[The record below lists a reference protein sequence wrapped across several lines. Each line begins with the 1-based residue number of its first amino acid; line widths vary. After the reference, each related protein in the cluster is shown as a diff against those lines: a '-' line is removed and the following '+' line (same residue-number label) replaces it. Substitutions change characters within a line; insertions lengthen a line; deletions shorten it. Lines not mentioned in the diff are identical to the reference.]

1 MTAIY
6 SLSRRALAEFIGT
19 LALIFVGG
27 GSILSDK
34 LSGGNVTL
42 VGIALANGL
51 TIAVM
56 ASAFGHISGA
66 HLNPAGTLGAFFAKR
81 ISATDGAVYWIS
93 QLAGAAAGAL
103 LLTLVFDPAT
113 TAAASLATPGF
124 GAGVSIS
131 QGLTFEIA
139 ATFFLVLV
147 VCATAIDER
156 GAFAVVSG
164 LPIGFVV
171 TVNILAGGPL
181 TGAAMNPARAFGPAA
196 VGGYW
201 ANHWV
206 YWVGPLVGG
215 AIAGLLYSGLYL
227 TRRAVP

>member
-1 MTAIY
+1 MY

-19 LALIFVGG
+19 MALIFVGG
-27 GSILSDK
+27 ASILSDQ

-42 VGIALANGL
+42 VGIALAHGL

-56 ASAFGHISGA
+56 ASAFGHISGG
-66 HLNPAGTLGAFFAKR
+66 HLNPAVTVGAFVARK
-81 ISATDGAVYWIS
+81 ISAGDSVVYWIS
-93 QLAGAAAGAL
+93 QLAGAATGAI

-113 TAAASLATPGF
+113 RAAASLGTPGF
-124 GAGVSIS
+124 GAGVSIA
-131 QGLTFEIA
+131 QGLTFEIV

-156 GAFAVVSG
+156 GAFSVVSG

-171 TVNILAGGPL
+171 TFDILAGGPL
-181 TGAAMNPARAFGPAA
+181 TGAAMNPARVFGPAA

-206 YWVGPLVGG
+206 YWVGPIAGG
-215 AIAGLLYSGLYL
+215 AIAGLLYSTLYL
-227 TRRAVP
+227 KRPTVS

>member
-1 MTAIY
+1 MY

-27 GSILSDK
+27 GSILSDQ

-42 VGIALANGL
+42 VGIALAHGL

-56 ASAFGHISGA
+56 ASAFGHISGG
-66 HLNPAGTLGAFFAKR
+66 HFNPAVTLGAFFAKK
-81 ISATDGAVYWIS
+81 ISAAGAAVYGIF

-113 TAAASLATPGF
+113 RSAASLGTPGF

-131 QGLTFEIA
+131 QGLTFEIV

-156 GAFAVVSG
+156 GAFTVVSG

-171 TVNILAGGPL
+171 TFDILAGGPL
-181 TGAAMNPARAFGPAA
+181 TGAAMNPARVFGPAA

-206 YWVGPLVGG
+206 YWVGPLLGG
-215 AIAGLLYSGLYL
+215 AVAGLLYSSLYL
-227 TRRAVP
+227 KRQNEP

>member
-1 MTAIY
+1 MY

-19 LALIFVGG
+19 MALIFVGG
-27 GSILSDK
+27 ASILSDQ

-42 VGIALANGL
+42 VGIALAHGL

-66 HLNPAGTLGAFFAKR
+66 HLNPAVTVGAFFAKK
-81 ISATDGAVYWIS
+81 ISAGDSVVYWIS
-93 QLAGAAAGAL
+93 QLAGAALGAV

-113 TAAASLATPGF
+113 RAAASLGTPGF

-131 QGLTFEIA
+131 QGLTFEIV
-139 ATFFLVLV
+139 ATFLLVLV

-156 GAFAVVSG
+156 GAFSVVSG

-171 TVNILAGGPL
+171 LFDILAGGPL
-181 TGAAMNPARAFGPAA
+181 TGAAMNPARVFGPAV

-206 YWVGPLVGG
+206 YWVGPLAGG
-215 AIAGLLYSGLYL
+215 ALAGLLYTSLYL
-227 TRRAVP
+227 RRPAVS